1 MLDLNNLVW
10 YEISESEEQAMDSI
24 GNIFT
29 REKSITTLSLYCK
42 SCKNIIYTIE
52 DVESMKSDDLCS
64 ICKETN
70 CREVREN
77 NDSLSGSEK

>member
-1 MLDLNNLVW
+1 MNNLVW
-10 YEISESEEQAMDSI
+10 YEISDSEELAEDRY

-29 REKSITTLSLYCK
+29 REKNITTLSLHCK

-70 CREVREN
+70 CLGVREN
-77 NDSLSGSEK
+77 NDSLSGPEK